1 MCVYWQWSHPFD
13 HTAKRLSPAGLDSV
27 HQTMLMQ
34 GQRVSLP
41 VGGAVLSKDVGQL
54 QGWRG
59 HQRLA
64 RLPVVGWL
72 GSGLEQQMQRT
83 LGGADGGRR
92 DRGIAGGGVDAAVAQ

>member
-1 MCVYWQWSHPFD
+1 MRILAVVAPFD
-13 HTAKRLSPAGLDSV
+13 HTAQGRSPAGLDGL

-54 QGWRG
+54 QSRPR

-64 RLPVVGWL
+64 RAP
-72 GSGLEQQMQRT
+72 R
-83 LGGADGGRR
+83 A
-92 DRGIAGGGVDAAVAQ
+92 AGGGAGFSNRSSGLAVAPMAAGETAI